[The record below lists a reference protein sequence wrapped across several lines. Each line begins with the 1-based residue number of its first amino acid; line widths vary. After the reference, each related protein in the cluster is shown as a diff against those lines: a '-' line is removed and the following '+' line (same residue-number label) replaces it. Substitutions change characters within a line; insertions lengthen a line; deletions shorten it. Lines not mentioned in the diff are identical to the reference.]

1 MKKQII
7 YSILSLSILAA
18 CSSFEEES
26 ILSNQKMEE
35 HTGALQIEVRA
46 DDFMFDGKI
55 DTRAVDKGKETIF
68 EEGDKVGIIIIE
80 NSTPIEK
87 NNLPYIYENGE
98 WNYDQA
104 TADGEGTGKKLYYN
118 NAAVTNVTYIV
129 YYPYN
134 ATADAATS
142 VNDLK
147 SSFGWQPDQSSES
160 AYRNS
165 DLMVWEKSGAPV
177 AKLDV
182 DLSHVY
188 SSFSITINKMCEL
201 DNKGSTKYALD
212 TKISEMSFFAGNK
225 TIHPFLAEDG
235 SYRCILED
243 GYSGEIRWKYI
254 EDEKSYGGLRTV
266 AGAANTRYSQNET
279 IRFGKYDVS
288 KAQNGDFY
296 CVEDG
301 KGYLIPKSASK
312 ELLESVTCVGIV
324 FYTGSDLN
332 EDNFELLGE
341 KHGLAVALHDASLG
355 GNDKFSWAY
364 ADDSDVSAWL
374 NSSTW
379 GGEINRPNAFVSI
392 TDMNK
397 RQGYANTLALKE
409 FNKDGANNTKK
420 NKLIEALDEFAAS
433 HNNLPTETSGWYCPS
448 LGEIKTMGRGQG
460 NEGVNEGALS
470 GKNLLNEQLEK
481 IKETNNIPDM
491 DYWSSTEKDSQ
502 NAYNFFF
509 KSCWFGSGG
518 SKKGS
523 ASYKLRPVFAF

>member
-18 CSSFEEES
+18 CSSLEEES
-26 ILSNQKMEE
+26 ILSDQKMVERK
-35 HTGALQIEVRA
+35 GALQIEVSA
-46 DDFMFDGKI
+46 NDFMLDGKI
-55 DTRAVDKGKETIF
+55 DTRAADKGKETIF

-80 NSTPIEK
+80 NNTPIEK
-87 NNLPYIYENGE
+87 NNLPYVCEDGE
-98 WNYDQA
+98 WNFDQA
-104 TADGEGTGKKLYYN
+104 TAESEGTGKKLYYN
-118 NAAVTNVTYIV
+118 NAAATNVAYIV

-134 ATADAATS
+134 ALADAATS
-142 VNDLK
+142 VDDLK
-147 SSFGWQPDQSSES
+147 SSFDWKPDQSSES

-182 DLSHVY
+182 DLCHVY

-201 DNKGSTKYALD
+201 DNIGSTEYALD
-212 TKISEMSFFAGNK
+212 TKISGMSFLAGNK

-254 EDEKSYGGLRTV
+254 EDEKSYGGSKTV
-266 AGAANTRYSQNET
+266 AGVANTRYSRNET
-279 IRFGKYDVS
+279 VRFGKYDVS

-296 CVEDG
+296 CVEEN
-301 KGYLIPKSASK
+301 KGYLIPKTASK

-324 FYTGSDLN
+324 FYTGNDLD
-332 EDNFELLGE
+332 EDNFGLLGE
-341 KHGLAVALHDASLG
+341 KHGIAVALHDASLG
-355 GNDKFSWAY
+355 SNDKFSWAY

-374 NSSTW
+374 GQSTW
-379 GGEINRPNAFVSI
+379 VGDIGRPIGFSSI
-392 TDMNK
+392 KDMDK

-409 FNKDGANNTKK
+409 FNKDEANNTKK

-433 HNNLPTETSGWYCPS
+433 HNNLPAETSGWYCPS

-470 GKNLLNEQLEK
+470 GKNLLNNQLEK

-491 DYWSSTEKDSQ
+491 DYWSSTEKDSG

>member
-26 ILSNQKMEE
+26 VLSNQKMEE
-35 HTGALQIEVRA
+35 HTGVLQIEVSA
-46 DDFMFDGKI
+46 NDFMLDGKI
-55 DTRAVDKGKETIF
+55 DTRAADKGKETVF
-68 EEGDKVGIIIIE
+68 EENDKVGIIVIE
-80 NSTPIEK
+80 NGNPIEK

-98 WNYDQA
+98 WNYDKA
-104 TADGEGTGKKLYYN
+104 TAESEGTGKELYYN
-118 NAAVTNVTYIV
+118 NAAATNVTYIV

-134 ATADAATS
+134 ALADAATS

-147 SSFGWQPDQSSES
+147 SSFDWQQDQSSES
-160 AYRNS
+160 SYRNS
-165 DLMVWEKSGAPV
+165 DLMVWTKSGAPV

-182 DLSHVY
+182 VLSHVY
-188 SSFSITINKMCEL
+188 SSFSITINKMCKL
-201 DNKGSTKYALD
+201 DNVEATEYALD
-212 TKISEMSFFAGNK
+212 AKISGMSFFAGNQ
-225 TIHPFLAEDG
+225 TIQPFLAEDG

-254 EDEKSYGGLRTV
+254 ENEKSYGGSKTV
-266 AGAANTRYSQNET
+266 AGVANTRYSRIET
-279 IRFGKYDVS
+279 INLGKYDVT

-296 CVEDG
+296 CVDEG
-301 KGYLIPKSASK
+301 KGYLIPKTASK

-324 FYTGSDLN
+324 FYTGNDLD
-332 EDNFELLGE
+332 EHNFGLLGE
-341 KHGLAVALHDASLG
+341 KHGIAVALHDASLS
-355 GNDKFSWAY
+355 GNEKFSWAY

-374 NSSTW
+374 AQSTW
-379 GGEINRPNAFVSI
+379 VGDIGRPNDFTNI
-392 TDMNK
+392 KDMDK

-409 FNKDGANNTKK
+409 FNKDEANNAKK

-433 HNNLPTETSGWYCPS
+433 HNNLPAETSGWYCPS

-460 NEGVNEGALS
+460 NESVYENAIS
-470 GKNLLNEQLEK
+470 GKNLLNDQLGK
-481 IKETNNIPDM
+481 IKGTNEISDD

-502 NAYNFFF
+502 NAFNFYF
-509 KSCWFGSGG
+509 KSCWFGDGG

-523 ASYKLRPVFAF
+523 KSYKLRPVFAF